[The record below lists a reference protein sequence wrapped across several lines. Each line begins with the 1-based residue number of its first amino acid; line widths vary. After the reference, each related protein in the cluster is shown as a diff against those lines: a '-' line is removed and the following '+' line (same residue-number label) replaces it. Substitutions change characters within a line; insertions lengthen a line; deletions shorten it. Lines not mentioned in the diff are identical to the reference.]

1 MQVLGER
8 MKKILVVDDDRPVA
22 DTLSLIF
29 QKHGFDVRTVYSAY
43 EAIRSAR
50 NFSPD
55 LMCCDIDMP
64 GRDGVA
70 LMGDIGH
77 ELPLCRILVLT
88 GFYGS
93 LHRVRERARTLSRP
107 VGILTKPCQPIDV
120 LREAG
125 ALLRCA

>member
-1 MQVLGER
+1 
-8 MKKILVVDDDRPVA
+8 MKRILVVDDDRTVA

-29 QKHGFDVRTVYSAY
+29 QKSGFDVRTAYSAH

-50 NFSPD
+50 TFAPD
-55 LMCCDIDMP
+55 LMLCDIDMP

-88 GFYGS
+88 GFYS
-93 LHRVRERARTLSRP
+93 SIQRVRERARTLRRP
-107 VGILTKPCQPIDV
+107 VSILTKPCQPVDV

-125 ALLRCA
+125 VLLCN